1 MEDTVHGNM
10 SAMAAASS
18 GNGISASMPS
28 QDSVTPGSQVPEKR
42 RRASAK
48 KYKSFEDA
56 KKFAHELNLRSR
68 KEWREYVKGKR
79 TDMAAKPD
87 DIPAHP
93 DGIYKTKGWQ
103 GWRHWLGTEK
113 PTKES
118 LN

>member
-1 MEDTVHGNM
+1 MVDTMQGNVN
-10 SAMAAASS
+10 SS
-18 GNGISASMPS
+18 SDRTPNPNGINASMA
-28 QDSVTPGSQVPEKR
+28 GSEGEAAHQEKR
-42 RRASAK
+42 KRASAK
-48 KYKSFEDA
+48 KYKAFDDA
-56 KKFAHELNLRSR
+56 KKFAQGLSLKSR

-79 TDMAAKPD
+79 SEMTSKPD

-113 PTKES
+113 PGKDS